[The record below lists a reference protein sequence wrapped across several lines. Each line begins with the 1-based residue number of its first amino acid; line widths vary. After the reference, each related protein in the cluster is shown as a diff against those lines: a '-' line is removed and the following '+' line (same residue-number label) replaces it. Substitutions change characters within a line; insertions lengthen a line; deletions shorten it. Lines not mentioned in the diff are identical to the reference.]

1 MRISDWSSDVCS
13 SDLACI
19 ESDWFWTTIKTGF
32 IPPWEPTAEQQNLAV
47 VRSVASVAA
56 EMASGGYH
64 VVVEGLVGP
73 WHLPVVA
80 EVLGAAGVGLEYVV
94 LRPDLATCL
103 ARATARAGEPP
114 RVADNP
120 PLTTSGPIRT
130 MWEQL
135 ADLGP
140 HER

>member
-73 WHLPVVA
+73 WHLPVVD
-80 EVLGAAGVGLEYVV
+80 EVLGAAGVRLEYVV
-94 LRPDLATCL
+94 LRPDKIGR
-103 ARATARAGEPP
+103 ARGRGRGGQT
-114 RVADNP
+114 V
-120 PLTTSGPIRT
+120 
-130 MWEQL
+130 
-135 ADLGP
+135 
-140 HER
+140 

>member
-73 WHLPVVA
+73 WLLPVGIGRASCRERVCQYVYISVFSVA
-80 EVLGAAGVGLEYVV
+80 LKTTMRL
-94 LRPDLATCL
+94 LRHN
-103 ARATARAGEPP
+103 
-114 RVADNP
+114 V
-120 PLTTSGPIRT
+120 IV
-130 MWEQL
+130 
-135 ADLGP
+135 
-140 HER
+140 